1 MSNEATAPAVSTTTK
16 APEVPIPAC
25 NIAVERNSIKLPF
38 VNWKILKGER
48 ANGFYPAPKV
58 TVENLNEVCNWIGE
72 SILVNELQTI
82 LKRRF
87 QNIFV
92 DALNGDGQLDEALFM
107 KYAVDY
113 SVSGMKL
120 KEINDKLDELQ
131 AQLTKLIDA
140 GEWMTN
146 DVVKQELS
154 GLNDQIRAYR
164 QMREDRQR
172 KPKQEEEIAPSVVA

>member
-1 MSNEATAPAVSTTTK
+1 MQD
-16 APEVPIPAC
+16 IC
-25 NIAVERNSIKLPF
+25 D
-38 VNWKILKGER
+38 
-48 ANGFYPAPKV
+48 
-58 TVENLNEVCNWIGE
+58 WIGE

-87 QNIFV
+87 QNIYV

-146 DVVKQELS
+146 DTVKQELS

-172 KPKQEEEIAPSVVA
+172 KPKQEEEVQPSVVA